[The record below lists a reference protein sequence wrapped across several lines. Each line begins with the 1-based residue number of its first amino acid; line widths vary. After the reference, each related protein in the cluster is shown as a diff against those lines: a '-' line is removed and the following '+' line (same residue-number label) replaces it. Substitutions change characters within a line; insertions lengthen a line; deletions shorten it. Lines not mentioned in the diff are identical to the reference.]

1 MGPVG
6 PQGPKGDQGIAGN
19 PFPEAPNDGKLYGRG
34 GTTVAWTAVL
44 PLTGGTIS
52 GPVTVQRLNVS
63 ALPTSPTGL
72 VHGDIWSNGGVLMV
86 VP

>member
-1 MGPVG
+1 MG
-6 PQGPKGDQGIAGN
+6 PQGPQGIQGVAGN

-34 GTTVAWTAVL
+34 GSTVAWTPVL
-44 PLTGGTIS
+44 PLSGGIVT

-63 ALPTSPTGL
+63 ALPTSPSGL